1 MKGKNYYYSCVKPEE
16 SDAQAERF
24 RALGARD
31 GEIFIDTIG
40 EKSSQRN
47 SLRLLKQLALREGDT
62 LTVSSLYCL
71 SDLKKGLADEL
82 HWMRDNGIQMRI
94 ADIPLSVQEHDE
106 KSQQFLSDLMFEVF
120 DATILKEREQRRQKQ
135 TYAHADIVAEHT
147 DAVGRGSLVFWE
159 PFARHKTRS
168 VQNEWLRNSKSNR
181 CNQNCGKARTP
192 DAAHHGANAS
202 EHDAKTNGL
211 FEARFF
217 KDGHG
222 RHGKHDHTDHEDNG

>member
-1 MKGKNYYYSCVKPEE
+1 MKGKNYYYSCVRPEE
-16 SDAQAERF
+16 SDAQTERF

-47 SLRLLKQLALREGDT
+47 NLRLLKQLALREGDT

-82 HWMRDNGIQMRI
+82 HWMRDNGIQLRI

-135 TYAHADIVAEHT
+135 SEGIRAAQKKGVHIGRKPMERGAEFET
-147 DAVGRGSLVFWE
+147 LKQQWQRGEISLREAGRRLGVT
-159 PFARHKTRS
+159 HQT
-168 VQNEWLRNSKSNR
+168 
-181 CNQNCGKARTP
+181 
-192 DAAHHGANAS
+192 
-202 EHDAKTNGL
+202 
-211 FEARFF
+211 F
-217 KDGHG
+217 K
-222 RHGKHDHTDHEDNG
+222 KWVEEE

>member
-16 SDAQAERF
+16 SDAQTERF

-47 SLRLLKQLALREGDT
+47 NLRLLKQLALREGDT

-82 HWMRDNGIQMRI
+82 HWMRDNGIQLRI

-106 KSQQFLSDLMFEVF
+106 KSQQFLSDLMFEIF

-135 TYAHADIVAEHT
+135 SEGIRAAQEKGVHIGRKPMERGAE
-147 DAVGRGSLVFWE
+147 
-159 PFARHKTRS
+159 
-168 VQNEWLRNSKSNR
+168 
-181 CNQNCGKARTP
+181 
-192 DAAHHGANAS
+192 
-202 EHDAKTNGL
+202 
-211 FEARFF
+211 FEALKQQWQCGEVSLREAGRRLGVTHQTF
-217 KDGHG
+217 K
-222 RHGKHDHTDHEDNG
+222 KWVEEPEED

>member
-40 EKSSQRN
+40 EKSPQRN
-47 SLRLLKQLALREGDT
+47 NLRLLKQLALREGDT

-82 HWMRDNGIQMRI
+82 HWMRDNGIQLRI

-120 DATILKEREQRRQKQ
+120 DATILKEREQRSQKQ
-135 TYAHADIVAEHT
+135 SEDIRAAQEKGVHIGRKPMERGAE
-147 DAVGRGSLVFWE
+147 
-159 PFARHKTRS
+159 
-168 VQNEWLRNSKSNR
+168 
-181 CNQNCGKARTP
+181 
-192 DAAHHGANAS
+192 
-202 EHDAKTNGL
+202 
-211 FEARFF
+211 FEALKQQWQRGEVSLREAGRRLGVTHQTF
-217 KDGHG
+217 K
-222 RHGKHDHTDHEDNG
+222 KWIEEDI

>member
-16 SDAQAERF
+16 SDAQTERF

-47 SLRLLKQLALREGDT
+47 NLRLLKQLALREGDT

-82 HWMRDNGIQMRI
+82 HWMRDNGIQLRI

-106 KSQQFLSDLMFEVF
+106 KSQQFLSDLMFEIF
-120 DATILKEREQRRQKQ
+120 DATLLKEREQRRQKQ
-135 TYAHADIVAEHT
+135 SEGICAAKKKGVHIGRKPMERGAE
-147 DAVGRGSLVFWE
+147 
-159 PFARHKTRS
+159 
-168 VQNEWLRNSKSNR
+168 
-181 CNQNCGKARTP
+181 
-192 DAAHHGANAS
+192 
-202 EHDAKTNGL
+202 
-211 FEARFF
+211 FEALKQQWQRGEVSLREAGRRLGVTHQTF
-217 KDGHG
+217 K
-222 RHGKHDHTDHEDNG
+222 KWVEEE

>member
-16 SDAQAERF
+16 SDAQTERF

-47 SLRLLKQLALREGDT
+47 NLRLLKQLALREGDT

-82 HWMRDNGIQMRI
+82 HWMRDNGIQLRI

-120 DATILKEREQRRQKQ
+120 DATIFKEREQRRQKQ
-135 TYAHADIVAEHT
+135 SEGIRAAKMKGVHIGRKPMERGAEFET
-147 DAVGRGSLVFWE
+147 LKQQWQRVEVSLREAGRKLGVT
-159 PFARHKTRS
+159 HQT
-168 VQNEWLRNSKSNR
+168 
-181 CNQNCGKARTP
+181 
-192 DAAHHGANAS
+192 
-202 EHDAKTNGL
+202 
-211 FEARFF
+211 F
-217 KDGHG
+217 K
-222 RHGKHDHTDHEDNG
+222 KWVEEE

>member
-16 SDAQAERF
+16 SDAQTERF

-47 SLRLLKQLALREGDT
+47 NLRLLKQLALREGDT

-82 HWMRDNGIQMRI
+82 HWMRDNGIQLRI

-135 TYAHADIVAEHT
+135 SEGIRAAKKKGVHIGRKPMERGAE
-147 DAVGRGSLVFWE
+147 
-159 PFARHKTRS
+159 
-168 VQNEWLRNSKSNR
+168 
-181 CNQNCGKARTP
+181 
-192 DAAHHGANAS
+192 
-202 EHDAKTNGL
+202 
-211 FEARFF
+211 FEALKQQWQRGELSLREAGRRLGVTHQTF
-217 KDGHG
+217 K
-222 RHGKHDHTDHEDNG
+222 KWVEEDHSER

>member
-47 SLRLLKQLALREGDT
+47 NLRLLKQLALREGDT

-82 HWMRDNGIQMRI
+82 HWLRDNGIQLRI

-106 KSQQFLSDLMFEVF
+106 KSQQFLSDLMFEIF
-120 DATILKEREQRRQKQ
+120 DATLLKEREQRRQKQ
-135 TYAHADIVAEHT
+135 SEGIRAAKMKGVHIGRKPMERGAE
-147 DAVGRGSLVFWE
+147 
-159 PFARHKTRS
+159 
-168 VQNEWLRNSKSNR
+168 
-181 CNQNCGKARTP
+181 
-192 DAAHHGANAS
+192 
-202 EHDAKTNGL
+202 
-211 FEARFF
+211 FEALKQQWQRGEVSLREAGRRLGVTHQTF
-217 KDGHG
+217 K
-222 RHGKHDHTDHEDNG
+222 KWVEEDT

>member
-16 SDAQAERF
+16 SDAQTERF

-47 SLRLLKQLALREGDT
+47 NLRLLKQLALREGDT

-82 HWMRDNGIQMRI
+82 HWMRDNGIQLRI

-135 TYAHADIVAEHT
+135 SEGIRAAKMKGVHIGRKPMERGAEFET
-147 DAVGRGSLVFWE
+147 LKQQWQRGEVSLREAGRRL
-159 PFARHKTRS
+159 S
-168 VQNEWLRNSKSNR
+168 VTHQTFKKWVEE
-181 CNQNCGKARTP
+181 
-192 DAAHHGANAS
+192 DHS
-202 EHDAKTNGL
+202 E
-211 FEARFF
+211 R
-217 KDGHG
+217 
-222 RHGKHDHTDHEDNG
+222 

>member
-16 SDAQAERF
+16 SDAQTERF

-47 SLRLLKQLALREGDT
+47 NLRLLKQLSLREGDT

-82 HWMRDNGIQMRI
+82 HWLRDNGIQLRI

-106 KSQQFLSDLMFEVF
+106 KSQQFLSDLMFEIF
-120 DATILKEREQRRQKQ
+120 DATLLKEREQRRQKQ
-135 TYAHADIVAEHT
+135 SEGIRAAKKKGVHIGRKPKKRGAEFET
-147 DAVGRGSLVFWE
+147 LKRQWQRGEVSLREAGRRLGVT
-159 PFARHKTRS
+159 HQT
-168 VQNEWLRNSKSNR
+168 
-181 CNQNCGKARTP
+181 
-192 DAAHHGANAS
+192 
-202 EHDAKTNGL
+202 
-211 FEARFF
+211 F
-217 KDGHG
+217 K
-222 RHGKHDHTDHEDNG
+222 KWIEEEK

>member
-16 SDAQAERF
+16 SDAQTERF

-47 SLRLLKQLALREGDT
+47 NLRLLKQLALREGDT

-82 HWMRDNGIQMRI
+82 HWMRDNGIQLRI

-120 DATILKEREQRRQKQ
+120 DATILKEREQCRQKQ
-135 TYAHADIVAEHT
+135 SEGIRAAQEKGVHIGRKPMERGAE
-147 DAVGRGSLVFWE
+147 
-159 PFARHKTRS
+159 
-168 VQNEWLRNSKSNR
+168 
-181 CNQNCGKARTP
+181 
-192 DAAHHGANAS
+192 
-202 EHDAKTNGL
+202 
-211 FEARFF
+211 FEALKQQWQRGEISLREAGRRLGVTHQTF
-217 KDGHG
+217 K
-222 RHGKHDHTDHEDNG
+222 KWVEEE

>member
-16 SDAQAERF
+16 SDAQTERF

-47 SLRLLKQLALREGDT
+47 NLRLLKQLALREGDT

-82 HWMRDNGIQMRI
+82 HWLRDNGIQLRI

-135 TYAHADIVAEHT
+135 SEGIRAAKMKGVHIGRKPMERGAE
-147 DAVGRGSLVFWE
+147 
-159 PFARHKTRS
+159 
-168 VQNEWLRNSKSNR
+168 
-181 CNQNCGKARTP
+181 
-192 DAAHHGANAS
+192 
-202 EHDAKTNGL
+202 
-211 FEARFF
+211 FEALKQQWQRGDVSLREAGRRLGVTHQTF
-217 KDGHG
+217 K
-222 RHGKHDHTDHEDNG
+222 KWVEEE

>member
-16 SDAQAERF
+16 SDAQTERF

-47 SLRLLKQLALREGDT
+47 NLRLLKQLALREGDT

-82 HWMRDNGIQMRI
+82 HWMRDNGIQLRI

-135 TYAHADIVAEHT
+135 SEGIRAAKKKGVHIGRKPKQRGAEFET
-147 DAVGRGSLVFWE
+147 LKQQWQRGEVSLREAGRRLGVTHQTFKKWVEE
-159 PFARHKTRS
+159 PTE
-168 VQNEWLRNSKSNR
+168 N
-181 CNQNCGKARTP
+181 
-192 DAAHHGANAS
+192 
-202 EHDAKTNGL
+202 
-211 FEARFF
+211 
-217 KDGHG
+217 
-222 RHGKHDHTDHEDNG
+222 

>member
-16 SDAQAERF
+16 SDAQVERF

-47 SLRLLKQLALREGDT
+47 NLQLLKQLALREGDT

-82 HWMRDNGIQMRI
+82 HWMRDNGIQLRI

-135 TYAHADIVAEHT
+135 SEGIRAAKMKGVHI
-147 DAVGRGSLVFWE
+147 GRKPKERGTE
-159 PFARHKTRS
+159 
-168 VQNEWLRNSKSNR
+168 
-181 CNQNCGKARTP
+181 
-192 DAAHHGANAS
+192 
-202 EHDAKTNGL
+202 
-211 FEARFF
+211 FEALKQQWQRGEVSLREAGRKLGVSHQTF
-217 KDGHG
+217 KKWVEEPEAD
-222 RHGKHDHTDHEDNG
+222 

>member
-40 EKSSQRN
+40 EKSSRRN
-47 SLRLLKQLALREGDT
+47 NLRLLKQLALREGDI

-82 HWMRDNGIQMRI
+82 HWMRDNGIQLRI

-106 KSQQFLSDLMFEVF
+106 KSQQFLSDLMFEIF
-120 DATILKEREQRRQKQ
+120 DATLLKEREQRRQKQ
-135 TYAHADIVAEHT
+135 SEGIRAAQEKGVHIGRKPMERGAEFEVLKQQWQRGEVSLRE
-147 DAVGRGSLVFWE
+147 AGRRLGVTHQTFKKWVE
-159 PFARHKTRS
+159 EDH
-168 VQNEWLRNSKSNR
+168 
-181 CNQNCGKARTP
+181 
-192 DAAHHGANAS
+192 S
-202 EHDAKTNGL
+202 E
-211 FEARFF
+211 R
-217 KDGHG
+217 
-222 RHGKHDHTDHEDNG
+222 

>member
-47 SLRLLKQLALREGDT
+47 NLRLLKQLALREGDT

-82 HWMRDNGIQMRI
+82 HWMRDNGIQLRI

-135 TYAHADIVAEHT
+135 SEGIRAAKKKGVHIGRKPMERGAEFET
-147 DAVGRGSLVFWE
+147 LKQQWQRGEVSLREAGRRLGVS
-159 PFARHKTRS
+159 HQT
-168 VQNEWLRNSKSNR
+168 
-181 CNQNCGKARTP
+181 
-192 DAAHHGANAS
+192 
-202 EHDAKTNGL
+202 
-211 FEARFF
+211 F
-217 KDGHG
+217 K
-222 RHGKHDHTDHEDNG
+222 KWVEEDT

>member
-16 SDAQAERF
+16 GDAQAERF

-47 SLRLLKQLALREGDT
+47 NLRLLKQLALREGDT

-82 HWMRDNGIQMRI
+82 HWMRDNGIQLRI

-135 TYAHADIVAEHT
+135 SEGIRAAKKKGVHIGRKPMERGAE
-147 DAVGRGSLVFWE
+147 
-159 PFARHKTRS
+159 
-168 VQNEWLRNSKSNR
+168 
-181 CNQNCGKARTP
+181 
-192 DAAHHGANAS
+192 
-202 EHDAKTNGL
+202 
-211 FEARFF
+211 FEALKQQWQHGEVSLREAGRRLGVTHQTF
-217 KDGHG
+217 K
-222 RHGKHDHTDHEDNG
+222 KWVEEDHLER

>member
-16 SDAQAERF
+16 SDAQTERF

-47 SLRLLKQLALREGDT
+47 NLRLLKQLALREGDT

-82 HWMRDNGIQMRI
+82 HWMRDNGIQLRI

-135 TYAHADIVAEHT
+135 SEGIRAAQEKGVHIGRKPMERGAE
-147 DAVGRGSLVFWE
+147 
-159 PFARHKTRS
+159 
-168 VQNEWLRNSKSNR
+168 
-181 CNQNCGKARTP
+181 
-192 DAAHHGANAS
+192 
-202 EHDAKTNGL
+202 
-211 FEARFF
+211 FEALKQQWQHGEVSLREAGRRLGVTHQTF
-217 KDGHG
+217 K
-222 RHGKHDHTDHEDNG
+222 KWVEEPEED

>member
-16 SDAQAERF
+16 SDAQTERF

-47 SLRLLKQLALREGDT
+47 NLRLLKQLALREGDT

-82 HWMRDNGIQMRI
+82 HWMRDNGIRLRI

-120 DATILKEREQRRQKQ
+120 DATILKEREQRHQKQ
-135 TYAHADIVAEHT
+135 KRSGKQQLRFGAALFWGRHACLA
-147 DAVGRGSLVFWE
+147 AGRGLLW
-159 PFARHKTRS
+159 PGHKCLL
-168 VQNEWLRNSKSNR
+168 ELCLR
-181 CNQNCGKARTP
+181 CNRIMTSCRKCNIPWAF
-192 DAAHHGANAS
+192 A
-202 EHDAKTNGL
+202 L
-211 FEARFF
+211 FCA
-217 KDGHG
+217 
-222 RHGKHDHTDHEDNG
+222 

>member
-24 RALGARD
+24 RALGALD

-47 SLRLLKQLALREGDT
+47 NLRLLKQLALREGDT

-82 HWMRDNGIQMRI
+82 HWMRDNGIQLRI

-135 TYAHADIVAEHT
+135 SEGIRAAKQKGVHIGRKPMKRGAE
-147 DAVGRGSLVFWE
+147 
-159 PFARHKTRS
+159 
-168 VQNEWLRNSKSNR
+168 
-181 CNQNCGKARTP
+181 
-192 DAAHHGANAS
+192 
-202 EHDAKTNGL
+202 
-211 FEARFF
+211 FEALKEQWQRGEVSLREAGRRLGVTHQTF
-217 KDGHG
+217 K
-222 RHGKHDHTDHEDNG
+222 KWVEEDHSER

>member
-16 SDAQAERF
+16 SDAQTERF

-47 SLRLLKQLALREGDT
+47 NLRLLKQLALREGDT

-82 HWMRDNGIQMRI
+82 HWMRDNGIQLRI

-120 DATILKEREQRRQKQ
+120 DATLLKEREQRRQKQ
-135 TYAHADIVAEHT
+135 SEGIRAAKKKGVHIGRKPMERGAE
-147 DAVGRGSLVFWE
+147 
-159 PFARHKTRS
+159 
-168 VQNEWLRNSKSNR
+168 
-181 CNQNCGKARTP
+181 
-192 DAAHHGANAS
+192 
-202 EHDAKTNGL
+202 
-211 FEARFF
+211 FEALKQQWQRGEVSLREAGRKLGVSHQTF
-217 KDGHG
+217 K
-222 RHGKHDHTDHEDNG
+222 KWVEEDHSER

>member
-16 SDAQAERF
+16 SDAQTERF

-82 HWMRDNGIQMRI
+82 HWMRDNGIRLRI

-135 TYAHADIVAEHT
+135 SEGIREAKKKGVHIGRKPMERGAE
-147 DAVGRGSLVFWE
+147 
-159 PFARHKTRS
+159 
-168 VQNEWLRNSKSNR
+168 
-181 CNQNCGKARTP
+181 
-192 DAAHHGANAS
+192 
-202 EHDAKTNGL
+202 
-211 FEARFF
+211 FEALKQQWQRGEISLREAGRRLGVTHQTF
-217 KDGHG
+217 K
-222 RHGKHDHTDHEDNG
+222 KWVEEDRSER

>member
-47 SLRLLKQLALREGDT
+47 NLRLLKQLALREGDT

-82 HWMRDNGIQMRI
+82 HWMRDNGIQLRI

-106 KSQQFLSDLMFEVF
+106 KSQQFLSDLMFEIF
-120 DATILKEREQRRQKQ
+120 DATLLKEREQRRQKQ
-135 TYAHADIVAEHT
+135 SEGIRAAQEKGVHIGRKPMERGAE
-147 DAVGRGSLVFWE
+147 
-159 PFARHKTRS
+159 
-168 VQNEWLRNSKSNR
+168 
-181 CNQNCGKARTP
+181 
-192 DAAHHGANAS
+192 
-202 EHDAKTNGL
+202 
-211 FEARFF
+211 FEALKQQWQRGEVSLREAGRRLGVTHQTF
-217 KDGHG
+217 K
-222 RHGKHDHTDHEDNG
+222 KWVEEDT

>member
-16 SDAQAERF
+16 SDAQTERF

-40 EKSSQRN
+40 EKSAQGN
-47 SLRLLKQLALREGDT
+47 NLRRLKQLALRDGDT

-82 HWMRDNGIQMRI
+82 HWMRDNGIQLRI

-120 DATILKEREQRRQKQ
+120 DATILKEREQRRPKQSEGIRAAQKKGV
-135 TYAHADIVAEHT
+135 HIGRKPMERGAE
-147 DAVGRGSLVFWE
+147 
-159 PFARHKTRS
+159 
-168 VQNEWLRNSKSNR
+168 
-181 CNQNCGKARTP
+181 
-192 DAAHHGANAS
+192 
-202 EHDAKTNGL
+202 
-211 FEARFF
+211 FEALKQQWQRGEVSLREAGRRLGVTHQTF
-217 KDGHG
+217 K
-222 RHGKHDHTDHEDNG
+222 KWVEEEK

>member
-16 SDAQAERF
+16 SDAQTERF

-47 SLRLLKQLALREGDT
+47 NLRLLKQLALREGDT

-82 HWMRDNGIQMRI
+82 HWMRDNGIQLRI

-135 TYAHADIVAEHT
+135 SEGIRAASKKGVHIGRKPKERGAEFEMLKQQWQRGEVSLRE
-147 DAVGRGSLVFWE
+147 AGRRLGVTHQTFKKWVE
-159 PFARHKTRS
+159 EDH
-168 VQNEWLRNSKSNR
+168 
-181 CNQNCGKARTP
+181 
-192 DAAHHGANAS
+192 S
-202 EHDAKTNGL
+202 EH
-211 FEARFF
+211 
-217 KDGHG
+217 
-222 RHGKHDHTDHEDNG
+222 

>member
-47 SLRLLKQLALREGDT
+47 NLRLLKQLALREGDT

-82 HWMRDNGIQMRI
+82 HWMRDNGIQLRI

-106 KSQQFLSDLMFEVF
+106 KSQQFLSDLMFEIF
-120 DATILKEREQRRQKQ
+120 DATLLKEREQRRQKQ
-135 TYAHADIVAEHT
+135 SEGIRAAQEKGVHIGRKPKERGAEFET
-147 DAVGRGSLVFWE
+147 LKQQWQRGEVSLREAGRRLGVTHQTFKKWVEE
-159 PFARHKTRS
+159 P
-168 VQNEWLRNSKSNR
+168 E
-181 CNQNCGKARTP
+181 
-192 DAAHHGANAS
+192 
-202 EHDAKTNGL
+202 
-211 FEARFF
+211 
-217 KDGHG
+217 
-222 RHGKHDHTDHEDNG
+222 ED

>member
-47 SLRLLKQLALREGDT
+47 NLRLLKQLALREGDT

-82 HWMRDNGIQMRI
+82 HWMRDNGIQLRI

-135 TYAHADIVAEHT
+135 SEGIRAAQEKGVHI
-147 DAVGRGSLVFWE
+147 GRKPMERGTEFETLKQQWQRGEVSLREAGRRLGVTHQTFKKWVEE
-159 PFARHKTRS
+159 P
-168 VQNEWLRNSKSNR
+168 E
-181 CNQNCGKARTP
+181 
-192 DAAHHGANAS
+192 
-202 EHDAKTNGL
+202 
-211 FEARFF
+211 
-217 KDGHG
+217 
-222 RHGKHDHTDHEDNG
+222 ED

>member
-16 SDAQAERF
+16 GDAQAERF

-47 SLRLLKQLALREGDT
+47 NLRLLKQLALREGDT

-82 HWMRDNGIQMRI
+82 HWMRDNGIQLRI

-135 TYAHADIVAEHT
+135 SEGIRAAKMKGVHI
-147 DAVGRGSLVFWE
+147 GRKPKERGTE
-159 PFARHKTRS
+159 
-168 VQNEWLRNSKSNR
+168 
-181 CNQNCGKARTP
+181 
-192 DAAHHGANAS
+192 
-202 EHDAKTNGL
+202 
-211 FEARFF
+211 FEALKQQWQRGEVSLREAGRRLGVTHQTF
-217 KDGHG
+217 K
-222 RHGKHDHTDHEDNG
+222 KWVEEDT

>member
-1 MKGKNYYYSCVKPEE
+1 MKGKNYYYSCVQPEE
-16 SDAQAERF
+16 SDAQTERF

-47 SLRLLKQLALREGDT
+47 NLRLLKQLSLREGDT

-82 HWMRDNGIQMRI
+82 HWMRDNGIQLRI

-120 DATILKEREQRRQKQ
+120 DATILKEREQRRQKRSEGIRAAKMKGVHIGRKPMERGTEFETLKQQWQRGEVSLREAGRRLGVTHQ
-135 TYAHADIVAEHT
+135 T
-147 DAVGRGSLVFWE
+147 
-159 PFARHKTRS
+159 
-168 VQNEWLRNSKSNR
+168 
-181 CNQNCGKARTP
+181 
-192 DAAHHGANAS
+192 
-202 EHDAKTNGL
+202 
-211 FEARFF
+211 F
-217 KDGHG
+217 K
-222 RHGKHDHTDHEDNG
+222 KWVEEDT

>member
-16 SDAQAERF
+16 SDAQTERF

-47 SLRLLKQLALREGDT
+47 NLRLLKQLALREGDT

-82 HWMRDNGIQMRI
+82 HWMRDNGIQLRI

-120 DATILKEREQRRQKQ
+120 DATILKEREQRSQKQ
-135 TYAHADIVAEHT
+135 SEGIRAAKKKGVHI
-147 DAVGRGSLVFWE
+147 GRKPKKRGTEFETLKQQWQRGEVSLREAGRRLGVTHQTFKKWVEE
-159 PFARHKTRS
+159 PTE
-168 VQNEWLRNSKSNR
+168 N
-181 CNQNCGKARTP
+181 
-192 DAAHHGANAS
+192 
-202 EHDAKTNGL
+202 
-211 FEARFF
+211 
-217 KDGHG
+217 
-222 RHGKHDHTDHEDNG
+222 

>member
-16 SDAQAERF
+16 SDAQTERF

-47 SLRLLKQLALREGDT
+47 NLQLLKQLALREGDT

-82 HWMRDNGIQMRI
+82 HWMRDNGIQLRI

-120 DATILKEREQRRQKQ
+120 DATILKEREQRRQKRSEGIRAAQEKGVHIGRKPMERGAAFETVKAQWQRGEISLREAGRRLGVSHQ
-135 TYAHADIVAEHT
+135 TFKKWVE
-147 DAVGRGSLVFWE
+147 E
-159 PFARHKTRS
+159 PTE
-168 VQNEWLRNSKSNR
+168 N
-181 CNQNCGKARTP
+181 
-192 DAAHHGANAS
+192 
-202 EHDAKTNGL
+202 
-211 FEARFF
+211 
-217 KDGHG
+217 
-222 RHGKHDHTDHEDNG
+222 

>member
-47 SLRLLKQLALREGDT
+47 NLRLLKQLALREGDT

-82 HWMRDNGIQMRI
+82 HWMRDNGIQLRI

-120 DATILKEREQRRQKQ
+120 DATILKKREQRRQKQ
-135 TYAHADIVAEHT
+135 SEGIRAAKKKGVHIGRKPKQRGAEFETLKQQWQRGEVSLREAGRRLGVTHQTFKKWVEEPEAD
-147 DAVGRGSLVFWE
+147 
-159 PFARHKTRS
+159 
-168 VQNEWLRNSKSNR
+168 
-181 CNQNCGKARTP
+181 
-192 DAAHHGANAS
+192 
-202 EHDAKTNGL
+202 
-211 FEARFF
+211 
-217 KDGHG
+217 
-222 RHGKHDHTDHEDNG
+222 

>member
-16 SDAQAERF
+16 SDAQTERF

-47 SLRLLKQLALREGDT
+47 NLRLLKQLALREGDT

-82 HWMRDNGIQMRI
+82 HWMRDNGIQLRI

-135 TYAHADIVAEHT
+135 SEGIRAAQEKGVHIGRKPMERGAE
-147 DAVGRGSLVFWE
+147 
-159 PFARHKTRS
+159 
-168 VQNEWLRNSKSNR
+168 
-181 CNQNCGKARTP
+181 
-192 DAAHHGANAS
+192 
-202 EHDAKTNGL
+202 
-211 FEARFF
+211 FEALKQQWQRGEVSLREAGRRLGVSHQTF
-217 KDGHG
+217 K
-222 RHGKHDHTDHEDNG
+222 KWVEEPNTK

>member
-16 SDAQAERF
+16 SDAQTERF

-47 SLRLLKQLALREGDT
+47 NLRLLKQLALREGDT

-82 HWMRDNGIQMRI
+82 HWMRDNGIQLRI

-135 TYAHADIVAEHT
+135 SEGICAAKKKGVHIGRKPMERGAE
-147 DAVGRGSLVFWE
+147 
-159 PFARHKTRS
+159 
-168 VQNEWLRNSKSNR
+168 
-181 CNQNCGKARTP
+181 
-192 DAAHHGANAS
+192 
-202 EHDAKTNGL
+202 
-211 FEARFF
+211 FEALKQQWQRGEVSLREAGRRLGVTHQTF
-217 KDGHG
+217 K
-222 RHGKHDHTDHEDNG
+222 KWVEEPEED

>member
-16 SDAQAERF
+16 SDAQTERF

-47 SLRLLKQLALREGDT
+47 NLRLLKQLSLREGDT

-82 HWMRDNGIQMRI
+82 HWMRDNGIQLRI

-120 DATILKEREQRRQKQ
+120 DATILKEREQRRQKRSEGIR
-135 TYAHADIVAEHT
+135 AAKMKGVHIGRKPMERGAE
-147 DAVGRGSLVFWE
+147 
-159 PFARHKTRS
+159 
-168 VQNEWLRNSKSNR
+168 
-181 CNQNCGKARTP
+181 
-192 DAAHHGANAS
+192 
-202 EHDAKTNGL
+202 
-211 FEARFF
+211 FEALKQQWQRGEVSLREAGRRLGVTHQTF
-217 KDGHG
+217 K
-222 RHGKHDHTDHEDNG
+222 KWVEEDHSER